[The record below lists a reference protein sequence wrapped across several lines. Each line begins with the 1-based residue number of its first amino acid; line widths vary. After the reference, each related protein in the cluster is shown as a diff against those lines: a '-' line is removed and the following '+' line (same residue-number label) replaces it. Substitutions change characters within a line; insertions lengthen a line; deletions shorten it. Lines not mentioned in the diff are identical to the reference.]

1 LAWTDP
7 AADFTCALQKE
18 ILVHG
23 RLYVSQN
30 FLCFYANI
38 FGWETNLVVRCADVQ
53 QVRKE
58 KTAFVVCGLVLLFS
72 PHSTQFPNAIQLVT
86 ETGKHLFAS
95 FVYRDTAFRSVFPSI
110 TLACSQPQMSQ
121 HRHQKCTFTA
131 AHEC

>member
-1 LAWTDP
+1 MLLDGACLWRVCLGLIP

-58 KTAFVVCGLVLLFS
+58 KTAFVVCGLGLLFCS
-72 PHSTQFPNAIQLVT
+72 HTSQFPNAIQLVT

-95 FVYRDTAFRSVFPSI
+95 FVYRDTAFRSAAPLDHPR
-110 TLACSQPQMSQ
+110 TLM
-121 HRHQKCTFTA
+121 A
-131 AHEC
+131 ADVSAL